1 MSIPKICGIET
12 EYGIHVRGS
21 DVSAVVAS
29 SMLVNGYGIDTDGV
43 RAWDFQDESPDID
56 ARSGQRP
63 EADFPVVETLMANTI
78 LTNGARYYVDH
89 AHPEYSSPECATPL
103 EAVLYDRAGEEV
115 VRRSMIRANT
125 LLDDGVELIAHKNN
139 SDGKGNSYG
148 CHENYLVDRN
158 VPFGRLAHSVMAHFV
173 SRQIF
178 CGAGKVGVEAQREG
192 EPWVPFQISQRADFF
207 EEEIGLETTI
217 RRPIVNTRDEP
228 HCDAERWRR
237 LHVIAGDANMSE
249 VATYLK
255 LGTTA
260 LVLGLIEDKQFPMKL
275 VLEDPVTSIRKISH
289 DPSLQQT
296 VACEG
301 GKLLTA
307 LNMQIALFE
316 ACRHWFE
323 SIDTDPTGGCGHDVL
338 ERWGQVLH
346 DLQNLAPRL
355 SKTVDWWAKLQ
366 VVQGLQE
373 RHQLPDGDLRLRA
386 VDLQYHDMRSS
397 KCLAQKVGLETLVT
411 PDAVDH
417 AVHHAPRS
425 TRAYFRGECI
435 SRWPR
440 QVVSANW
447 DSLVFDVG
455 QPQLQRVSM
464 PDPMK
469 GTFSHVSELLNRVG
483 TIDELLA
490 ELGSEAV
497 EPFEQDPGW

>member
-21 DVSAVVAS
+21 DVSPVVAS

-103 EAVLYDRAGEEV
+103 E
-115 VRRSMIRANT
+115 RRSMIRANT
-125 LLDDGVELIAHKNN
+125 LLEDGVELIAHKNN

-192 EPWVPFQISQRADFF
+192 ESWVPFQISQRADFF

-260 LVLGLIEDKQFPMKL
+260 LVLGLIEDKQFPMGL
-275 VLEDPVTSIRKISH
+275 VLKDPVTAIRRISH

-296 VACEG
+296 VESEG
-301 GKLLTA
+301 GKLLSA
-307 LNMQIALFE
+307 LNLQIALYE
-316 ACRHWFE
+316 ACKDWFE
-323 SIDTDPTGGCGHDVL
+323 SIDVDPTGGCGGDILH
-338 ERWGQVLH
+338 RWGQVLQY
-346 DLQNLAPRL
+346 LQNNDSRL
-355 SKTVDWWAKLQ
+355 STTVDWWAKLQ
-366 VVQGLQE
+366 IVQGMQE
-373 RHQLPDGDLRLRA
+373 RHQLRDGDLRLRA
-386 VDLQYHDMRSS
+386 VDLQYHDMRSD
-397 KCLAQKVGLETLVT
+397 KCLARKIGLETLVT
-411 PDAVDH
+411 PNDVNEAV
-417 AVHHAPRS
+417 VLAPRS
-425 TRAYFRGECI
+425 TRAYFRGACI
-435 SRWPR
+435 SRWP
-440 QVVSANW
+440 QHVVSANW
-447 DSLVFDVG
+447 DSIVFDVG
-455 QPQLQRVSM
+455 QTQLQRVSM

-469 GTFSHVSELLNRVG
+469 GTFNHVSELLNRVG

-490 ELGSEAV
+490 ELGSETV
-497 EPFEQDPGW
+497 EPYEQDPGW

>member
-1 MSIPKICGIET
+1 MTIRKICGIET

-56 ARSGQRP
+56 ARSGARP

-115 VRRSMIRANT
+115 VRRSMTRANT
-125 LLDDGVELIAHKNN
+125 LLEDGVELIAHKNN

-158 VPFGRLAHSVMAHFV
+158 VPFGRLAQSVMAHFV

-255 LGTTA
+255 IGTTA
-260 LVLGLIEDKQFPMKL
+260 LVLGLIEDNQFPMNL
-275 VLEDPVTSIRKISH
+275 VLEDPVTSIRSISH
-289 DPSLQQT
+289 DTSLQRT

-301 GKLLTA
+301 GQLLTA
-307 LNMQIALFE
+307 LNMQVVLYE
-316 ACRHWFE
+316 ACKKWFD
-323 SIDTDPTGGCGHDVL
+323 SIDDDPTGGCGQDIL
-338 ERWGQVLH
+338 ARWGQVLH
-346 DLQNLAPRL
+346 DLQTGDPRL

-373 RHQLPDGDLRLRA
+373 RHQLKDGDLRLRA
-386 VDLQYHDMRSS
+386 IDLQYHDMRPN
-397 KCLAQKVGLETLVT
+397 KCLAHKVGLETLVS
-411 PDAVDH
+411 PEAVDE
-417 AVHHAPRS
+417 AVFHAPRS
-425 TRAYFRGECI
+425 TRAYFRGQCI
-435 SRWPR
+435 SRWP
-440 QVVSANW
+440 QHVVSANW

-469 GTFSHVSELLNRVG
+469 GTFSHVSALLSRVS
-483 TIDELLA
+483 TVDELLA
-490 ELGSEAV
+490 ELGSESV
-497 EPFEQDPGW
+497 EPYEQDPGW